1 MKYPTYLV
9 LIFGLLSAQESDTS
23 GVGTVD
29 SEEPA
34 FSTST
39 SLFTDYSKST
49 GNTSADIFYFG
60 LSFDLRGDVGPLKDM
75 EFFFGYNRSNSK
87 VDADPLE
94 DDENIISTID
104 LWANQY
110 FASPFLIFQNQKDAI
125 LNLKNRR
132 NFGLGVKVS
141 LPLGL
146 SLSYALLPEEEI
158 YDWEFISDSVFTI
171 DQGLYDEYAE
181 YYGEENFEYYEIDST
196 YYGAFVNI
204 YSTFDSTRNIT
215 RHSIRPKIK
224 LKLFEGN
231 IVFDY
236 RFYYKPNIS
245 DFEDYLLV
253 NELKISIATFY
264 EALSLSINYND
275 SFNSQYDYKDSP
287 IKSKDSDISIGLS
300 FDL

>member
-9 LIFGLLSAQESDTS
+9 LIFGLLSAQQPDTS
-23 GVGTVD
+23 GVDVED

-39 SLFTDYSKST
+39 SLYADYSKST
-49 GNTSADIFYFG
+49 GNTSADILYYG
-60 LSFDLRGDVGPLKDM
+60 LSFDLRGDLGPLKDT
-75 EFFFGYNRSNSK
+75 EFFFSYSRSDSK
-87 VDADPLE
+87 VDEDPLE

-158 YDWEFISDSVFTI
+158 YDWEFVSDSAFTI
-171 DQGLYDEYAE
+171 NQGLYDEYVE

-196 YYGAFVNI
+196 YYGEFVNI

-224 LKLFEGN
+224 LKFLDGN
-231 IVFDY
+231 VVFDY
-236 RFYYKPNIS
+236 RFYYKPNVS
-245 DFEDYLLV
+245 DFDDYLLV

-264 EALSLSINYND
+264 DALSLSINYND
-275 SFNSQYDYKDSP
+275 SYNSQYDYKDSP
-287 IKSKDSDISIGLS
+287 IEPKDSDISIGLS

>member
-1 MKYPTYLV
+1 MKFPLYLV
-9 LIFGLLSAQESDTS
+9 LVLGFLVAQESDTS
-23 GVGTVD
+23 SVNTESPED
-29 SEEPA
+29 PP
-34 FSTST
+34 FTTST
-39 SLFTDYSKST
+39 SVYADYSQST
-49 GNTSADIFYFG
+49 GNVSADILYYG
-60 LSFDLRGDVGPLKDM
+60 LSFDLRGDLGPLKDA
-75 EFFFGYNRSNSK
+75 EIFFSYSRSDSK
-87 VDADPLE
+87 VDGDPLE

-158 YDWEFISDSVFTI
+158 YDWEYISDSTFVI
-171 DQGLYDEYAE
+171 DQDLYNEYYE
-181 YYGEENFEYYEIDST
+181 YYGYDST
-196 YYGAFVNI
+196 DWGEINYT

-224 LKLFEGN
+224 LKLFEEN
-231 IVFDY
+231 IVLDY
-236 RFYYKPNIS
+236 RFYYKPNVS
-245 DFEDYLLV
+245 DFDDYLLV

-264 EALSLSINYND
+264 EQLSLSINYND
-275 SFNSQYDYKDSP
+275 SYNSQYDYEGSP
-287 IKSKDSDISIGLS
+287 VKSKDSDISIGLS
-300 FDL
+300 FAL